1 MRFMDSA
8 PLTDDISFSVAR
20 LVDDAQAEAWR
31 EPSHSTLEF
40 LIKRARLTDGDPHS
54 QGQEKVGK
62 RKRVLATLSW
72 AIEHNR
78 AGGEEFIAG
87 LISSVRSLGGFRPDS
102 RNYVGDD
109 PIQNAIAAFRAEG
122 YELSHD
128 GTLRPTLL
136 GNLSGMAMTEALG
149 AYVRRAKLGA
159 QDAALL
165 TGTGKDLLEATAA
178 HVVIERFRSDPGK
191 ADFPTLLAWA
201 FKALNMATPKDPTI
215 PGEPAK
221 CRFER
226 ALFEVACSI
235 NVLRNKHGTGH
246 GRAWLPG
253 IADSHA
259 KSAVELMGCIAE
271 RLLSA
276 LKENP

>member
-1 MRFMDSA
+1 MAST

-20 LVDDAQAEAWR
+20 LVDDAQAEVWR

-40 LIKRARLTDGDPHS
+40 LIKRARLIDGDPHS

-78 AGGEEFIAG
+78 AGGEEFVAG
-87 LISSVRSLGGFRPDS
+87 LISSVRAHGGFRPGS
-102 RNYVGDD
+102 PNYVGDE

-122 YELSHD
+122 YELSPD
-128 GTLRPTLL
+128 GDLRPTLL
-136 GNLSGMAMTEALG
+136 DNLSGVALTEALG

-159 QDAALL
+159 KDAALL

-178 HVVIERFRSDPGK
+178 HVIIERFRGDPGK
-191 ADFPTLLAWA
+191 ADFPTLLGWA
-201 FKALNMATPKDPTI
+201 FKALHMATPKDPVI
-215 PGEPAK
+215 PGEQAT

-235 NVLRNKHGTGH
+235 NGLRNKHGAGH

-253 IADSHA
+253 ITDSQA

-276 LKENP
+276 HKENP

>member
-1 MRFMDSA
+1 MAST
-8 PLTDDISFSVAR
+8 PLTDEISFCVAR

-40 LIKRARLTDGDPHS
+40 LIKRARLTGGDPHS

-72 AIEHNR
+72 AIEYNR
-78 AGGEEFIAG
+78 SGGEEFVAG
-87 LISSVRSLGGFRPDS
+87 LVSSVRSHGGFRPGS
-102 RNYVGDD
+102 PNYVGDD
-109 PIQNAIAAFRAEG
+109 PIQNAIVAFRAEG
-122 YELSHD
+122 YELSPD
-128 GTLRPTLL
+128 GELRPTLL
-136 GNLSGMAMTEALG
+136 GNLSGVAMTEALG

-159 QDAALL
+159 EDAALL

-178 HVVIERFRSDPGK
+178 HIVIERFKSDPGNVN
-191 ADFPTLLAWA
+191 FPMLLAWA
-201 FKALNMATPKDPTI
+201 FKALQMVTPKDPVI

-226 ALFEVACSI
+226 ALFEVACSV
-235 NVLRNKHGTGH
+235 NGLHNKHGTGH

-253 IADSHA
+253 ITDSQA
-259 KSAVELMGCIAE
+259 KSAVEMMGCIAE

-276 LKENP
+276 HKENP